1 LALVVG
7 IGFALVSLR
16 YRTSDLNSLS
26 LATILITNV
35 TVIGFLGACS
45 RYAFSLGKSYI
56 SECLKAA
63 DRIHA
68 IRFGQFYLQAFG
80 TKANW
85 SELKE
90 VFQYWNIDRS
100 STFSTLDASQI
111 DPQILSLIGS
121 IATVIGTKGKD
132 KDK

>member
-1 LALVVG
+1 
-7 IGFALVSLR
+7 
-16 YRTSDLNSLS
+16 
-26 LATILITNV
+26 
-35 TVIGFLGACS
+35 
-45 RYAFSLGKSYI
+45 
-56 SECLKAA
+56 
-63 DRIHA
+63 
-68 IRFGQFYLQAFG
+68 LQAFG
-80 TKANW
+80 AKANW

-111 DPQILSLIGS
+111 DPQILSLISS